1 MEEAFHQHDTTSPG
15 GPETSAFSASH
26 WTKEHDTPA
35 DTGGTAQA
43 SDDVSPDMPAEQMQK
58 HCQNPRQATT
68 GQQVTR
74 ARASPAEAELVALLP
89 SLAPAAL
96 LVDNYFDR
104 VHWFMLVFHKSD
116 FRQLFRRLYREL
128 DEHRRPQSTSVGLGS
143 LAVFAAV
150 CIVSLRYINGRQ
162 RARLIECGIQPD
174 VLQQQLLTT
183 LRLRLLEIVSRG
195 CIEAVQVCVLLGSF
209 HLYHG
214 EPELAWPICGCGLR
228 IAQALDLH
236 RRRPQVG
243 GTGPPD
249 LDDLRQRAEE
259 TRKRCWWAVYEIETT
274 CSMLYGFPLSINDDD
289 CDVQLLN
296 PYPLRSGDASWDS
309 AARQETGQA
318 TLLSYKHA
326 MAQLAIIVKAVLTD
340 LYGLRRRGVP
350 TSINSGTA
358 DRQRLQGLMTTC
370 LEPFPNL
377 NNPDKLSERAFQ
389 HHLFQLQALALKVA
403 FENAKILIHR
413 RLLSYRMVV
422 SPTKNNNT
430 TASTISATADT
441 YQSSIQVCREA
452 ALEISN
458 IGSLPVF
465 QGLVNTYAVSFVSLH
480 LLTAAIVLSIL
491 TTLTPLT
498 QESHDCKMGIRRLM
512 EMQSRLKARSIVAE
526 QGLGILKKL
535 MSLVLTKE
543 MKEMLEFPRSGDE
556 AVPAVVGV
564 ERGGDNH
571 IDGVHRD
578 DPNAQA
584 SGVERQTGTQDESYQ
599 TRSHSQGQPHNSVP
613 SDAAAM
619 AMPVADSG
627 DIVTPGFNFYED
639 PTITQALLD
648 FEQAIICLPDEST
661 AGTLSL
667 ADAEYSTSSCF
678 SIQDQSWIWD
688 SNHFSR

>member
-1 MEEAFHQHDTTSPG
+1 
-15 GPETSAFSASH
+15 
-26 WTKEHDTPA
+26 
-35 DTGGTAQA
+35 
-43 SDDVSPDMPAEQMQK
+43 MQK
-58 HCQNPRQATT
+58 HRHNPTQSTT
-68 GQQVTR
+68 RQQVKR
-74 ARASPAEAELVALLP
+74 ARPSPAEAEIVALLP

-104 VHWFMLVFHKSD
+104 VHWFMLVFHQSD
-116 FRQLFRRLYREL
+116 FRELFRCLYREL
-128 DEHRRPQSTSVGLGS
+128 DEHRRPQPTSVGLGS
-143 LAVFAAV
+143 VAVFTAV
-150 CIVSLRYINGRQ
+150 CVVSLRYINGRQ

-228 IAQALDLH
+228 IAQALNLH

-249 LDDLRQRAEE
+249 LDDPGQRAEE

-340 LYGLRRRGVP
+340 LYGLRRRRVP
-350 TSINSGTA
+350 TSSNSGAA
-358 DRQRLQGLMTTC
+358 DRQRLQGLMTSVTSLDRRLREWHARLPLQLRPSILTDAKEAC

-377 NNPDKLSERAFQ
+377 NSSDKLSERAFQ

-413 RLLSYRMVV
+413 RLLSYRMVI

-430 TASTISATADT
+430 ATSTISATADT
-441 YQSSIQVCREA
+441 WQSSIQVCREA

-465 QGLVNTYAVSFVSLH
+465 QGVADTYAVSFVSLH

-556 AVPAVVGV
+556 AVPAVVAV
-564 ERGGDNH
+564 ERGGDDH
-571 IDGVHRD
+571 IDGVPRD

-619 AMPVADSG
+619 AIPVADSG

-648 FEQAIICLPDEST
+648 FEQGTPHLPLPLSPSLCVK
-661 AGTLSL
+661 LSL
-667 ADAEYSTSSCF
+667 SLIEKTLAYL
-678 SIQDQSWIWD
+678 I
-688 SNHFSR
+688 